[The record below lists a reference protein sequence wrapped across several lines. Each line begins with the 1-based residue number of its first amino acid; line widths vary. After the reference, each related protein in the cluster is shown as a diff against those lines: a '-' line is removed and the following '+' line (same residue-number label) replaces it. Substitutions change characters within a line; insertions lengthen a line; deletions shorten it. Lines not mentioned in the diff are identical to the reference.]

1 MSREI
6 HESIEQVSQAI
17 DGLNRAF
24 EKQVHDLQ
32 QGRDTDRLNH
42 WVKAARAM
50 QDSGHLYLTWARHY
64 AGMSEPDE
72 GDEAFLDE
80 DFSDRPSRQ

>member
-1 MSREI
+1 VSREI

-17 DGLNRAF
+17 ESLNRAF
-24 EKQVHDLQ
+24 EKQVSELQ
-32 QGRDTDRLNH
+32 RGQDSDRLNH

-64 AGMSEPDE
+64 AGLSEPSE
-72 GDEAFLDE
+72 E
-80 DFSDRPSRQ
+80 DDTYMGEDLANR